1 MTQDFYAKHR
11 ETLDKAMEATR
22 TREFWSPYPEA
33 PSGKIYGENAAAEGE
48 AAFKARLHQPFKLEM
63 PGIEGEVGEERSPY
77 GFDLGIRYPK
87 VNVNQL
93 VPAMK
98 HSLAAWRDAGP
109 EVRAGVCAEIL
120 ERLNKRSFEVA
131 HAVMHTTGQAFVMAF
146 QAGGTHAQDRGLE
159 AVAYGL
165 EAQTRTVS
173 ETRWVKPQG
182 KRDPL
187 EMDKRF
193 RVIPRGLALMV
204 GVSTFP
210 TWNGYPG
217 LFASLVT
224 GNPVIVKPHPHTVLP
239 LAITVEVAQ
248 EVLKEAG
255 FDPWIVSLVTDT
267 REAPVTKELAQREEV
282 GVIDFTGSTEFGEWL
297 ERNCHQAQ
305 VYTEKAGVNSIVID
319 STDNLKG
326 MVQNLAFSLSL
337 YSGQMCTTPQDIF
350 VPRDGIETDQGHLSF
365 DEVADAIAEGVRKF
379 LSDNDRATAVIG
391 AIQAEVTA
399 ERIGEAAK
407 LGEVVLES
415 ETREHPQFEG
425 ARVRT
430 PLILKVDAADEQA
443 YSRELFGPISMIIA
457 TDSTED
463 SIARATRLAKEKGAI
478 TWGVYA
484 TDEGVLARMGEAAL
498 EAGVSVSENLTG
510 GVYVNQTAAFSDYHA
525 TGANPA
531 ANASL
536 CDSAFVANRF
546 RVVETRR
553 HAA

>member
-1 MTQDFYAKHR
+1 MAQDFYAKHQQ
-11 ETLDKAMEATR
+11 TLDKAIEVTR
-22 TREFWSPYPEA
+22 TREFWSPYPEM
-33 PSGKIYGENAAAEGE
+33 PSGKIYGENAASEGE
-48 AAFKARLHQPFKLEM
+48 AAFKARLNRPFELEM
-63 PGIEGEVGEERSPY
+63 PGIEGEIGEEHSPY
-77 GFDLGIRYPK
+77 GFDLGIRYPR
-87 VNVNQL
+87 VDIDTL
-93 VPAMK
+93 IPAMQS
-98 HSLAAWRDAGP
+98 SLKAWRDAGP
-109 EVRAGVCAEIL
+109 EQRAGVCAEIL
-120 ERLNKRSFEVA
+120 ERLNRRSFEMG
-131 HAVMHTTGQAFVMAF
+131 HAVMHTTGQAFMMAF

-159 AVAYGL
+159 AVAYAL
-165 EAQTRTVS
+165 EAQTRTAS
-173 ETRWVKPQG
+173 DARWVKPQG

-187 EMDKRF
+187 EMDKHF
-193 RVIPRGLALMV
+193 RVIPRGLALMI

-217 LFASLVT
+217 LFASLAT

-239 LAITVEVAQ
+239 LAITVEVCQ
-248 EVLKEAG
+248 QVLREAG
-255 FDPWIVSLVTDT
+255 FDPWLVSMVVDT
-267 REAPVTKELAQREEV
+267 REAPVTKELALREEI
-282 GVIDFTGSTEFGEWL
+282 GVIDFTGSSEFGEWL
-297 ERNCHQAQ
+297 ERNCHHAQ

-365 DEVADAIAEGVRKF
+365 DEVASAIAEGVRKF
-379 LSDNDRATAVIG
+379 LSDNDRATAVLG
-391 AIQAEVTA
+391 AIQAPVTA
-399 ERIGEAAK
+399 DRIEESTS
-407 LGEVVLES
+407 LGEVVLAS
-415 ETREHPQFEG
+415 EAREHPEFEN

-430 PLILKVDAADEQA
+430 PLILKVDSADEDT
-443 YSRELFGPISMIIA
+443 YGRELFGPIAMVIA
-457 TDSTED
+457 TDGTDD
-463 SIARATRLAKEKGAI
+463 SIDRARRLAKSKGAI

-484 TDEGVLARMGEAAL
+484 SDEVVLERMEAAAL
-498 EAGVSVSENLTG
+498 DAGVSLSVNLTG

-531 ANASL
+531 ANACL

>member
-11 ETLDKAMEATR
+11 DTLEKAIEATR

-48 AAFKARLHQPFKLEM
+48 AAFKARLNQPFKLEM

-87 VNVNQL
+87 VDIDTL
-93 VPAMK
+93 MPAMK
-98 HSLAAWRDAGP
+98 QSLVAWRDAGP
-109 EVRAGVCAEIL
+109 EARAGVCAEIL
-120 ERLNKRSFEVA
+120 ERLNKRSFEMA

-187 EMDKRF
+187 EVDKRF
-193 RVIPRGLALMV
+193 RVIPRGLGLMI

-224 GNPVIVKPHPHTVLP
+224 GNPVVVKPHPHTVLP

-248 EVLKEAG
+248 EVLEEAG
-255 FDPWIVSLVTDT
+255 FDPWIVSLVADT
-267 REAPVTKELAQREEV
+267 REAPVTKELALREEV
-282 GVIDFTGSTEFGEWL
+282 GVIDFTGSSEFGEWL

-305 VYTEKAGVNSIVID
+305 VYTEKSGVNSIVID
-319 STDNLKG
+319 STDDLKG

-365 DEVADAIAEGVRKF
+365 DEVASAIAEGVRKF

-399 ERIGEAAK
+399 DRIGEAAK
-407 LGEVVLES
+407 LGEVVLAS

-430 PLILKVDAADEQA
+430 PMVLKLDASDEAA

-463 SIARATRLAKEKGAI
+463 SIARATRLAKDKGAI
-478 TWGVYA
+478 TWGVYS
-484 TDEGVLARMGEAAL
+484 TDEGVLSRMEEAAM

-510 GVYVNQTAAFSDYHA
+510 GVFVNQTAAFSDYHA

-531 ANASL
+531 ANAVL